1 MNTYRSQ
8 SDLQT
13 KLENLAQRQP
23 ELLIVGALAGGFLLG
38 YFLKNVNSGN
48 MGRNNRLFNDDYS
61 AYGQSRAQAG
71 AGATAS
77 PRSSAR
83 LGATEDQINRSPQQ
97 SAAGAVS
104 RDEVSTTGT
113 AYELD
118 PKSIT
123 GG

>member
-1 MNTYRSQ
+1 MYTNRS
-8 SDLQT
+8 SSNLHY
-13 KLENLAQRQP
+13 KLEDLAQRQP
-23 ELLIVGALAGGFLLG
+23 ELLLIGALAGGFLLG
-38 YFLKNVNSGN
+38 YLVGN
-48 MGRNNRLFNDDYS
+48 ANGSREMRPSRRLSAHYS
-61 AYGQSRAQAG
+61 SRDASRARG
-71 AGATAS
+71 DLGYATS

-83 LGATEDQINRSPQQ
+83 LGATEDQVNRSPQQ
-97 SAAGAVS
+97 SSAGAVS

>member
-1 MNTYRSQ
+1 LNTYRSQ
-8 SDLQT
+8 SNLHA
-13 KLENLAQRQP
+13 KLENFAQRQP
-23 ELLIVGALAGGFLLG
+23 ELLLVGALAGGFLLG
-38 YFLKNVNSGN
+38 YFLKNSNGRN
-48 MGRNNRLFNDDYS
+48 EMRNNRGLNPTYS
-61 AYGQSRAQAG
+61 PLGSRD
-71 AGATAS
+71 TT
-77 PRSSAR
+77 PPMSSAR
-83 LGATEDQINRSPQQ
+83 LGATEDQINRAPQQ